1 MIGSGDTISVFI
13 YEAGV
18 SLFGGNAS
26 AELGGGS
33 IDPSVKVQTL
43 PPSRVDDDGDIVV
56 PYAGKLHVAG
66 KTVFE
71 VQGLIQDSLRGLS
84 QDPQVLVKIQEVIN
98 NSVIVGGEIGKPGRL
113 VLQTNRE
120 RLSDVLALA
129 GGYRGSAK
137 DLSLRVRR
145 GSRVAELRLSDVLQ
159 NPEADVFAYPG
170 DRLTLLQDPW
180 LFSVLGAS
188 GRVQQIPFTRST
200 MSLAEAVAA
209 AGGPSNS
216 YGDPGA
222 IFVFRYE
229 KAETGTAKPVVYHFN
244 MMRTSTY
251 FLAQKFALHNNDV
264 LYFGSAGANQPT
276 KLIQL
281 ISQLFAPIV
290 TVTNA
295 ANAFNNN

>member
-1 MIGSGDTISVFI
+1 MQHKQKLILAASCFLGACSTLPTSGPTGAQIETAAAKGNPNIDIVAVEDVSALPPPPTLGRWTFPDTDPPPSDMIGSGDTISVFI

-145 GSRVAELRLSDVLQ
+145 GSRVEICWRRA
-159 NPEADVFAYPG
+159 
-170 DRLTLLQDPW
+170 
-180 LFSVLGAS
+180 
-188 GRVQQIPFTRST
+188 
-200 MSLAEAVAA
+200 
-209 AGGPSNS
+209 
-216 YGDPGA
+216 
-222 IFVFRYE
+222 
-229 KAETGTAKPVVYHFN
+229 
-244 MMRTSTY
+244 
-251 FLAQKFALHNNDV
+251 
-264 LYFGSAGANQPT
+264 
-276 KLIQL
+276 
-281 ISQLFAPIV
+281 
-290 TVTNA
+290 
-295 ANAFNNN
+295 